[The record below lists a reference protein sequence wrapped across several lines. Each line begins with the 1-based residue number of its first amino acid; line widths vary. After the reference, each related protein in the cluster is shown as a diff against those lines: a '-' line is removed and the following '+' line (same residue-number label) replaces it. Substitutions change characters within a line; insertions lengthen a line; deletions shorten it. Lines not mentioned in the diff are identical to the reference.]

1 LFASLSLSH
10 THSHTSIMWSEM
22 MVQRMRDHGNSSG
35 TVSCKSNTKTCS
47 VFGDKLPC
55 VCVCVW
61 GGWFVCVCVC
71 VCVAVRTDVW
81 GVCVLVWVVCVCVG
95 LWWFLCGWVGVGG
108 WWRRG
113 GGGGGCI

>member
-55 VCVCVW
+55 VCVWVWVCVGVWVCVCVGVW
-61 GGWFVCVCVC
+61 GGGWWVCWCVCVWWCVCVVVVWVCVRVCVCVC
-71 VCVAVRTDVW
+71 VCAR
-81 GVCVLVWVVCVCVG
+81 
-95 LWWFLCGWVGVGG
+95 LCQLESG
-108 WWRRG
+108 
-113 GGGGGCI
+113 